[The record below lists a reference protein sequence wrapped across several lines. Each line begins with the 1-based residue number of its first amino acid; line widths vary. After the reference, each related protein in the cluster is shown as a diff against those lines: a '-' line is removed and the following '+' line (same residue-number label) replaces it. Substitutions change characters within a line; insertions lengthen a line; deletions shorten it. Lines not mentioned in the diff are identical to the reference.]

1 MKRNLKNRSFQRVG
15 VSAVVLGALVFTTDQ
30 ASAAGDTEFGEKL
43 LYNGK
48 THDHVIELKELL
60 EETEFY
66 DGEVNNNFDTATEE
80 AVIDFQ
86 ENYDLL
92 VDGLTGIQTY
102 SALIGLE
109 QGDNGDLVLAL
120 QEDLAE
126 LDYFTAELD
135 GKFGPLTEEALINFQ
150 EEEGVQGE
158 KGIAGPYTYQAL
170 YPLTSR
176 YNPELAAPAEEA
188 PSSSEEESSEVSTK
202 EPAESVSSEPSEEST
217 EESTEEVPE
226 ESTQES
232 AEASNSNN
240 ASSSEESSD
249 SSNDAEGSITMEATA
264 YTAGCEGC
272 SGITAT
278 GIDLRDQPNKKVVA
292 VDPSVIPLGSIVEVE
307 GYGRAVAGDTGGAI
321 KGNKIDLHVAS
332 KDDAFAFGR
341 KDVNVTIIETP

>member
-1 MKRNLKNRSFQRVG
+1 M
-15 VSAVVLGALVFTTDQ
+15 FTTDQ
-30 ASAAGDTEFGEKL
+30 ANAAEDTEFGGKL

-48 THDHVIELKELL
+48 SHDHVIELKELL

-66 DGEVNNNFDTATEE
+66 DGEVNNNFDATTEQ

-126 LDYFTAELD
+126 LDFYTAKLD
-135 GKFGPLTEEALINFQ
+135 GKFGPLTEEALVNFQ
-150 EEEGVQGE
+150 EEEGVE
-158 KGIAGPYTYQAL
+158 DDKGVAGPYTYQAL
-170 YPLTSR
+170 QPLTSR
-176 YNPELAAPAEEA
+176 YNPEISAPVEEA
-188 PSSSEEESSEVSTK
+188 PSSSEEESSEAS
-202 EPAESVSSEPSEEST
+202 SEEST
-217 EESTEEVPE
+217 EEVSTESTTE
-226 ESTQES
+226 EST
-232 AEASNSNN
+232 EASSSNN
-240 ASSSEESSD
+240 DSSSEESSD

-292 VDPSVIPLGSIVEVE
+292 VDPNVIPLGSTVEVE

-321 KGNKIDLHVAS
+321 KGNKIDLHVAT

-341 KDVNVTIIETP
+341 RDVNVTIIETR